1 MMKNLQT
8 FLAVFVLTLFGYS
21 ASGQIVMLVQQPSNL
36 AGSYNFTYA
45 DTWGADMTTVAVT
58 AQAAFAVDGSATAD
72 SLACEAI
79 VNRSEI
85 EGKIAVLYRGA
96 CNFSLKAM
104 NVQDSGAVAVV
115 IINNIPGAPVA
126 MGGGTNSAGVTI
138 PVVMISDMDGA
149 LLRDAIIAGE
159 VEIFL
164 GNNTGLYASN
174 VGSYKSHIALANSY
188 SIPAQFAETETDFDV
203 PVGAWVHN
211 YGSTEAVNVVVTGVI
226 DRDGTELYNEVST
239 GANIPVGDSL
249 YFTLPLFT
257 SGGYEVGVY
266 TITYTIVSDD
276 TDQFPD
282 DNIATTSFWVNNEG
296 KYSKSR
302 VDAETGPLGGNGL
315 RPANSTEFEWCIA
328 LQSENAES
336 MLATGITFATLTNDI
351 DLTGQA
357 VQVSIYEWNDP
368 ISGGTV
374 TFDDLNEATD
384 NEIYDYTADLQGEF
398 VTHTF
403 AQPIELLNDQKYLA
417 CATILI
423 DDMFLTVDGGIDY
436 NVAYETY
443 ADEVFFPLNDIGSA
457 TWYAGGFGTD
467 NVPAI
472 IVNLQSATGIAEDV
486 AALKITPYPNPT
498 TDIINIPLGSTIN
511 GNVVLNVFDVEGR
524 LVIDEEIC
532 QKSNKLT
539 VDVTGLSSGLHT
551 FSLMFEDNSRTSFQV
566 VVTR

>member
-1 MMKNLQT
+1 MKKLQNI
-8 FLAVFVLTLFGYS
+8 LVVFALTLLGFS
-21 ASGQIVMLVQQPSNL
+21 ATGQIVLIIEEPASL
-36 AGSYNFTYA
+36 AGNYNFTYA
-45 DTWGADMTTVAVT
+45 TDWGADMSTVALSGEL
-58 AQAAFAVDGSATAD
+58 AFAVDGTPTAD
-72 SLACEAI
+72 SLACEEI

-85 EGKIAVLYRGA
+85 DGKIAVVYRGS
-96 CNFSLKAM
+96 CNFSLKAK
-104 NVQDSGAVAVV
+104 NVQDSGAVAII

-138 PVVMISDMDGA
+138 PVLMISDTDGA
-149 LLRDAIIAGE
+149 LLRDAILAGE
-159 VEIFL
+159 VTAFT

-174 VGSYKSHIALANSY
+174 IGAYKSHVALANSF
-188 SIPAQFAETETDFDV
+188 SIPAQFAQTETDFNV

-211 YGSTEAVNVVVTGVI
+211 YGSAEAVNVIVTAVI

-249 YFTLPLFT
+249 YFSLPLFT

-276 TDQFPD
+276 ADQFPD
-282 DNIATTSFWVNNEG
+282 DNTATASFWINNEG

-302 VDAETGPLGGNGL
+302 IDSELGPLGGNGL
-315 RPANSTEFEWCIA
+315 RPADGTEYEWCIV
-328 LQSENAES
+328 LESENAES
-336 MLATGITFATLTNDI
+336 VVATGITFSTLTNDI

-357 VQVSIYEWNDP
+357 VQLAIYEWNDP

-374 TFDDLNEATD
+374 SFDDLNEATD
-384 NEIYDYTADLQGEF
+384 NEFYDYTADLQGEF

-403 AQPIELLNDQKYLA
+403 AEPIELLNDQKYLA
-417 CATILI
+417 CATIFI
-423 DDMFLTVDGGIDY
+423 DDMFLTVDNGIDY

-443 ADEVFFPLNDIGSA
+443 LDEVFFPLNDIGSS

-472 IVNLQSATGIAEDV
+472 IVNLAEPNGIAEDV

-498 TDIINIPLGSTIN
+498 TDIINIPLGSTIQ

-551 FSLMFEDNSRTSFQV
+551 FSLTFEDDSRTSFQV

>member
-164 GNNTGLYASN
+164 GNNTGLYTSN

-211 YGSTEAVNVVVTGVI
+211 YGSTEAVNVVVTAVI

-239 GANIPVGDSL
+239 GENIAVGDSL

-282 DNIATTSFWVNNEG
+282 DNTASTSFWVNNDG

-302 VDAETGPLGGNGL
+302 IDSESGPLGGNGL

-328 LQSENAES
+328 LQSENAEA

-384 NEIYDYTADLQGEF
+384 NEIYDYTSDLQGEF

-403 AQPIELLNDQKYLA
+403 AQPIELLNNQKYLA

-423 DDMFLTVDGGIDY
+423 DDMFLTVDNGIDY

-443 ADEVFFPLNDIGSA
+443 ADEVFFPLNDIASS

-551 FSLMFEDNSRTSFQV
+551 FSLTFE
-566 VVTR
+566 

>member
-8 FLAVFVLTLFGYS
+8 YFAVFALTLFGYS
-21 ASGQIVMLVQQPSNL
+21 ATGQIVMLVQQPSNL

-45 DTWGADMTTVAVT
+45 DSWGADMTTVALT
-58 AQAAFAVDGSATAD
+58 ADAAFAVDGSATAD
-72 SLACEAI
+72 SLACGAI

-85 EGKIAVLYRGA
+85 DGKIAVVYRGE
-96 CNFSLKAM
+96 CNFSLKAK
-104 NVQDSGAVAVV
+104 NVQDSGAVAIL

-126 MGGGTNSAGVTI
+126 MGAGTNAAGVII
-138 PVVMISDMDGA
+138 PVVMISDSDGA

-164 GNNTGLYASN
+164 GNNTGLYPYN
-174 VGSYKSHIALANSY
+174 VGAYKANVALANSFA
-188 SIPAQFAETETDFDV
+188 IPAQFAETSTDFNV
-203 PVGAWVHN
+203 PVGVWVRN
-211 YGSTEAVNVVVTGVI
+211 YGSAAAVNVVVTGVI
-226 DRDGTELYNEVST
+226 DRDGTELYNEAST

-249 YFTLPLFT
+249 FFSLPLFT
-257 SGGYEVGVY
+257 SGGYELGFY
-266 TITYTIVSDD
+266 TINYSIVSDD
-276 TDQFPD
+276 LDEFPD
-282 DNIATTSFWVNNEG
+282 DNTAVSQFWINNEG

-302 VDAETGPLGGNGL
+302 IDPEVGPLGGNGL
-315 RPANSTEFEWCIA
+315 RPANSIEYEWCIVME
-328 LQSENAES
+328 SENAEAL
-336 MLATGITFATLTNDI
+336 LATGITFSTLTNDI

-357 VQVSIYEWNDP
+357 VQVAIYEWNDP

-384 NEIYDYTADLQGEF
+384 NEFYDYASDLQGEF

-403 AQPIELLNDQKYLA
+403 AQPVELLNNQKYLA
-417 CATILI
+417 CATIFI

-443 ADEVFFPLNDIGSA
+443 PDEVFFPLNDIDGG
-457 TWYAGGFGTD
+457 TWFAGGFGTD

-472 IVNLQSATGIAEDV
+472 IVNLTLANGIADGVE
-486 AALKITPYPNPT
+486 ALKITPYPNPT
-498 TDIINIPLGSTIN
+498 TDIINIPLGTKVT

-551 FSLMFEDNSRTSFQV
+551 FSLTFEDDSRTSFQV

>member
-1 MMKNLQT
+1 MKKLQN
-8 FLAVFVLTLFGYS
+8 FLAVLALTLFGYS

-45 DTWGADMTTVAVT
+45 DTWGADMTTVALT

-138 PVVMISDMDGA
+138 PVLMISDMDGA

-159 VEIFL
+159 VEIFI
-164 GNNTGLYASN
+164 GNNTGLYTSN
-174 VGSYKSHIALANSY
+174 IGSYKSHIALANSY

-211 YGSTEAVNVVVTGVI
+211 YGSAEAVNVVVTGVI
-226 DRDGTELYNEVST
+226 DRDGTELYNEAST

-276 TDQFPD
+276 ADQFPD
-282 DNIATTSFWVNNEG
+282 DNIATASFWVNDEG

-302 VDAETGPLGGNGL
+302 VDSETGPLGGNGL

-328 LQSENAES
+328 LQSENAEA

-374 TFDDLNEATD
+374 SFDDLNEATD
-384 NEIYDYTADLQGEF
+384 NEIYDYTSDLQGEF

-403 AQPIELLNDQKYLA
+403 AQPIELLNNQKYLA

-443 ADEVFFPLNDIGSA
+443 ADEVFFPLNDIASS

-532 QKSNKLT
+532 QKSNRLT

-551 FSLMFEDNSRTSFQV
+551 FSLTFEDDSRTSFQV